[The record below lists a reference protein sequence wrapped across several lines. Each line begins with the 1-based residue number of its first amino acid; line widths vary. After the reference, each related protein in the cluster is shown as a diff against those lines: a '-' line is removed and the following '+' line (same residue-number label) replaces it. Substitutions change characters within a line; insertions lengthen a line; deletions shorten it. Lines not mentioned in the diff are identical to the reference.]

1 MTKITTDTISGADAY
16 PRQKCD
22 VELGERSYPIH
33 IGQNL
38 LSDAGKILRDEAKIA
53 VTRRLFI
60 ISDEHVARL
69 HAEKLQ
75 KSLTSAGY
83 RHELLILP
91 SGESTKSFAQL
102 EKICAWL
109 LGHKID
115 RQAVGVALGGGVM
128 GDLVGFAAAVTLRGL
143 DFVQIPTSLLAMVDS
158 AVGGKT
164 GINTAQGKNLVGA
177 FHQPQLVLA
186 DLNVLKTLPMRELRA
201 GYAECVK
208 HALIDGGGFLPSL
221 EKHGAN
227 LFTDADILSYDNVS
241 LLVEVIS
248 HSCRTKA
255 EIVGKDEREKL
266 GGRRALLN
274 LGHSFAHAI
283 EGFCQYDGRVLH
295 GEAVAVGLGL
305 AARLSAELG
314 MCRLAVAERIETH
327 LRQVGLPTKLADF
340 KGVSFTTHRLIE
352 IMQNDK
358 KMVNGLLGFI
368 LIASKDNSEFNVLQN
383 NQVPPELVQQILQES
398 LGG

>member
-1 MTKITTDTISGADAY
+1 MTKIMTDTVSALDAY
-16 PRQKCD
+16 PPLKCI
-22 VELGERSYPIH
+22 VELGERTYPIL

-38 LSDAGKILRDEAKIA
+38 LADAGKILRDDVRIA

-60 ISDEHVARL
+60 ISDEHVAPL
-69 HAEKLQ
+69 HAETLQ
-75 KSLTSAGY
+75 KSLTRAGF

-91 SGESTKSFAQL
+91 AGESTKSFAQL

-109 LGHKID
+109 LSHKID
-115 RQAVGVALGGGVM
+115 RQALVVALGGGVM
-128 GDLVGFAAAVTLRGL
+128 GDLIGFAAAITLRGL

-186 DLNVLKTLPMRELRA
+186 DLAVLKTLPVRELRA

-208 HALIDGGGFLPSL
+208 HAVIDGGVFLPFF
-221 EKHGAN
+221 EENGAK
-227 LFTDADILSYDNVS
+227 LFTDAAFASGENLLLLS
-241 LLVEVIS
+241 EIIA

-255 EIVGKDEREKL
+255 AIVGKDEREKL

-305 AARLSAELG
+305 AARLSAKLG
-314 MCRLAVAERIETH
+314 MCQFAVAERIENH
-327 LRQVGLPTKLADF
+327 LRQVGLPTKLADIQ
-340 KGVSFTTHRLIE
+340 GVKFTPHRLTE
-352 IMQNDK
+352 IMQSDK
-358 KMVNGLLGFI
+358 KMVNGLLGFV
-368 LIASKDNSEFNVLQN
+368 LIESTDSARFLVLQN
-383 NQVPPELVQQILQES
+383 NQVPPELVQQVLQES
-398 LGG
+398 LGS